1 MVRPFAA
8 KGKKRKKAERY
19 DRDDDGEEST
29 ASAKKAMVENEP
41 DEQPENEAA
50 EENFHELEGIPIVPK
65 DPKSDSKA
73 GVIFVLERASLEVA
87 KVGKNYQLLNS
98 DDHSNFLRRNNRN
111 PGDYRPD
118 ILHQAL
124 LAIFDSRIAKA
135 GRLKVVYVKTEKGLL
150 IEIKP
155 YVRLPRTQ
163 KRFYGV
169 MLQLLQKLSI
179 TAAGKREKLFRV
191 IKNPVTQYLPSN
203 SRKMGFSH
211 SSDKLVKVRTYL
223 DAVEDDVDLVF
234 VVGAMAHGKIET
246 GYTDDLLAI
255 SEYPLSASCCIADI
269 CKDLADKWN
278 VG

>member
-1 MVRPFAA
+1 MVRPFAV
-8 KGKKRKKAERY
+8 KGKKRKKTEKY
-19 DRDDDGEEST
+19 DRDDDGDVDGEST
-29 ASAKKAMVENEP
+29 ALAKKPTVEKELDEEESAKE
-41 DEQPENEAA
+41 D
-50 EENFHELEGIPIVPK
+50 FHELEGIPVVPR
-65 DPKSDSKA
+65 DPKTDNKA
-73 GVIFVLERASLEVA
+73 GVIFILERATLEVA

-191 IKNPVTQYLPSN
+191 IKNPVTQYLPAN

-211 SSDKLVKVRTYL
+211 SSDKLVKVRNYL
-223 DAVEDDVDLVF
+223 DAVKDDVDLVF
-234 VVGAMAHGKIET
+234 VVGAMAHGKIDT
-246 GYTDDLLAI
+246 DYTDDLLAI
-255 SEYPLSASCCIADI
+255 SEYQLSASCCIADI
-269 CKDLADKWN
+269 CKDLADRWN

>member
-8 KGKKRKKAERY
+8 KGKKRKKTEKY
-19 DRDDDGEEST
+19 DRSEEDDGESV
-29 ASAKKAMVENEP
+29 AAPPKKPMVENEP
-41 DEQPENEAA
+41 DGEPPKED
-50 EENFHELEGIPIVPK
+50 FHELEGIPVVPK
-65 DPKSDSKA
+65 DPRSDNTA
-73 GVIFVLERASLEVA
+73 GAIFVLERASLEVA
-87 KVGKNYQLLNS
+87 KVGKSYQLLNS

-191 IKNPVTQYLPSN
+191 IKNPVTQYLPAS
-203 SRKMGFSH
+203 SRKIGFSH
-211 SSDKLVKVRTYL
+211 SSDKLVKMRNYLDDVRT
-223 DAVEDDVDLVF
+223 DADLVF
-234 VVGAMAHGKIET
+234 VLGAMAHGKIET
-246 GYTDDLLAI
+246 DYTDDLLAI

-269 CKDLADKWN
+269 CKDLAEKWN

>member
-8 KGKKRKKAERY
+8 KGKKRKKTERY

-50 EENFHELEGIPIVPK
+50 EETFHELEGIPIVPK